1 MNKKK
6 KKKEKENPEQDLK
19 IKTLTSK
26 IAELKWLQLGIRV
39 CKARNCEGIVRN
51 KIDERMTGAN
61 ETREQQEKTQNR
73 TDKSGKNRIRSHHQV
88 ELYPF
93 V

>member
-1 MNKKK
+1 M
-6 KKKEKENPEQDLK
+6 EVFEASGSGGLPSLK
-19 IKTLTSK
+19 QIIGKARFGIFLAFVMSSK

-61 ETREQQEKTQNR
+61 ETREQQEKT
-73 TDKSGKNRIRSHHQV
+73 
-88 ELYPF
+88 
-93 V
+93 